1 MDQSL
6 LSIPSSSSS
15 SASAVGT
22 HLRRVTIFNLNTGSG
37 LGLGF
42 NRPLPA
48 ILTAAAAEI
57 EYLFRHAFV
66 SQLDC
71 FPTLTTT
78 TTTAFLIG
86 TTTAAALLFY
96 NNYQN
101 QIDENEIGEW
111 RLFTSPTPFNRFLN
125 QRCPSLNSF
134 NYLHSGPIR
143 RGALSN
149 TTIEYQRICVPTP
162 DGGVISLDWPLFRD
176 GRFTHQHDT
185 TFHRSAL
192 QAESLKDF
200 KEAISMVSY
209 GFNTLEEFHLSS
221 SMRDV
226 VANVKIPLLFIQ
238 WLTAIE
244 LGLLKHRH
252 PLLED
257 TDVTINPSKSL
268 KLTPSKASDANLA
281 SDIQNNIV
289 EDKGINGAVTQTNV
303 VQKVMMN
310 MLDVTMPETLSELQK
325 LKSGLQWLIETLM
338 TALQGAVPEDVRG
351 KLTSSIT
358 EILKNQKKNSNGV
371 PSVSNVTGVTSVLN
385 PKIRETSEPNASE
398 LNKRDTSSA
407 EDSMKPTTK
416 K

>member
-1 MDQSL
+1 MENRKTIDDWCL
-6 LSIPSSSSS
+6 NVARNDYDWALN
-15 SASAVGT
+15 
-22 HLRRVTIFNLNTGSG
+22 LR
-37 LGLGF
+37 
-42 NRPLPA
+42 
-48 ILTAAAAEI
+48 
-57 EYLFRHAFV
+57 
-66 SQLDC
+66 D
-71 FPTLTTT
+71 
-78 TTTAFLIG
+78 
-86 TTTAAALLFY
+86 
-96 NNYQN
+96 
-101 QIDENEIGEW
+101 
-111 RLFTSPTPFNRFLN
+111 
-125 QRCPSLNSF
+125 
-134 NYLHSGPIR
+134 
-143 RGALSN
+143 
-149 TTIEYQRICVPTP
+149 
-162 DGGVISLDWPLFRD
+162 
-176 GRFTHQHDT
+176 
-185 TFHRSAL
+185 AL

-325 LKSGLQWLIETLM
+325 LKVM
-338 TALQGAVPEDVRG
+338 P
-351 KLTSSIT
+351 
-358 EILKNQKKNSNGV
+358 
-371 PSVSNVTGVTSVLN
+371 
-385 PKIRETSEPNASE
+385 
-398 LNKRDTSSA
+398 
-407 EDSMKPTTK
+407 
-416 K
+416 